1 MQVNNHPLSIRVLL
15 EAGANMDAV
24 DDRGITALHLAASA
38 GHVLVMQHLLVCGV
52 NVDRTDVHGSAPLHY
67 AVTMQQH
74 AAVQLLV
81 IAGAD
86 QELVNH
92 QGYSALNSPIYGA
105 GGIGARAAGGQGHG
119 KMTVPPATV
128 NSMNGG
134 LAQIKEADS
143 DVSGSV
149 FGAGPP
155 SARASSSSAADTGT
169 VVSVGSARMLSSKG
183 LSVSS
188 SLGTGT
194 GVEVKKWKFA
204 DVSLGGREE
213 EKMAQGADADKA
225 YLAFNAA
232 SGVPGVQE
240 DLLQLDAVA
249 QLESYLDG
257 MVSGPP
263 SAYSHSTARSLAP
276 STVGTHVTG
285 MTKTGAVVGET
296 DSSVGSVF
304 TALESQVVDWD
315 DAMSSVSNQYLH
327 EDTTGIN
334 IDAHRQSESEP
345 KAAIPTCGNGW
356 LAALQQ
362 KRLQLQGPNQA
373 KPAAAAAAAAA
384 VEEKK
389 ENVSYETVLARQQLD
404 DYLDNLNESNSCL
417 DGYHD
422 HLSVAGSTRSEM
434 TAMTSASAAPS
445 GKFSTVPSMSSTA
458 LPTAARPSVASSSE
472 AGGSTWTRHERDND
486 PVRRLYVALASP
498 CMCWRI
504 VCGSSALV
512 SRPLISVTL
521 SLSPKP

>member
-1 MQVNNHPLSIRVLL
+1 MRYIICTIQNITMQVNNHPLSIRVLL

-74 AAVQLLV
+74 AAVQLL
-81 IAGAD
+81 INAGAD

-119 KMTVPPATV
+119 QLTVPPATV
-128 NSMNGG
+128 NSMNSG

-155 SARASSSSAADTGT
+155 SARASSSAATDTGT
-169 VVSVGSARMLSSKG
+169 VVSVRSARMVSSKG

-204 DVSLGGREE
+204 DVSLGGSEE
-213 EKMAQGADADKA
+213 EKKAQGADADKA

-240 DLLQLDAVA
+240 DLLQLDAAA

-263 SAYSHSTARSLAP
+263 SAYSHSIARSLAP

-285 MTKTGAVVGET
+285 MTKTGAGVGET

-327 EDTTGIN
+327 EDTTGMS
-334 IDAHRQSESEP
+334 IDAHRLSASEP
-345 KAAIPTCGNGW
+345 KAVTPTSGDGW

-362 KRLQLQGPNQA
+362 KRLQLQGPGQA

-384 VEEKK
+384 AAVEKEKK

-404 DYLDNLNESNSCL
+404 DFLDNLNESNSCL
-417 DGYHD
+417 DGYQD

-445 GKFSTVPSMSSTA
+445 GKFSTAPSVSSTA

-472 AGGSTWTRHERDND
+472 AGGSTWTRHDLDND
-486 PVRRLYVALASP
+486 PVRRLYVALVSP
-498 CMCWRI
+498 CRCWRI
-504 VCGSSALV
+504 VCGSSAHL
-512 SRPLISVTL
+512 
-521 SLSPKP
+521 